1 MAFGRVGV
9 VVAGALI
16 VGLAGPAGA
25 QSGKP
30 GPDEM
35 IINPPF
41 ANWAQFKPGTTVTQ
55 REVVSL
61 PDGRRLEQTITY
73 KLVQKN
79 NARVVVE
86 STVKDKIAGTGE
98 STRTVSTY
106 PAKVKMSE
114 VSTETGPDATVNEG
128 KEDMTV
134 KGRKLAVEWVEAV
147 TKSGDETWTEKMWTA
162 REIPGG
168 VVKQTLVHKRGDKVV
183 TESVLEMI
191 DFRPGS

>member
-1 MAFGRVGV
+1 MAFGRAA
-9 VVAGALI
+9 VVAWALI
-16 VGLAGPAGA
+16 AGLTCSAGA

-35 IINPPF
+35 VNNPPF
-41 ANWAQFKPGTTVTQ
+41 ANWSQFKAGTVVTQ

-61 PDGRRLEQTITY
+61 PDGRKVEQMITY
-73 KLVQKN
+73 KLVRKT

-86 STVKDKIAGTGE
+86 STVQDRIVGMGE
-98 STRTVSTY
+98 SIRTVNTY

-114 VSTETGPDATVNEG
+114 VSTEVGPDASVNEG
-128 KEDMTV
+128 KEEMTV
-134 KGRKLAVEWVEAV
+134 KGRKLSVEWVEAV
-147 TKSGDETWTEKMWTA
+147 TKSGDDVWTQKMWTA

-168 VVKQTLVHKRGDKVV
+168 IIKQTLVHKRGDKVV

-191 DFRPGS
+191 DFKPGS